1 MLRVLDCKRLA
12 AEAVDVR
19 DLFDGELCQRMLR
32 CDFERKPFDVAA
44 AGEMFSRPFYRDCI
58 LYFHFF
64 LLAEPLREVSEISRL
79 RYVVIFAAHV
89 ALAVMPICNAR
100 GLAAVLYAAVPARP
114 GWIRTFLFFSFHFF
128 FLVWLVSAMYLST
141 ACM

>member
-1 MLRVLDCKRLA
+1 MVSCT
-12 AEAVDVR
+12 
-19 DLFDGELCQRMLR
+19 
-32 CDFERKPFDVAA
+32 
-44 AGEMFSRPFYRDCI
+44 FYRDCI
-58 LYFHFF
+58 LYFHIF
-64 LLAEPLREVSEISRL
+64 LAEPLRKVSEISRV

-89 ALAVMPICNAR
+89 ALAVMPIRNAR
-100 GLAAVLYAAVPARP
+100 GLAAVFYAAVPAGP